1 MNSIQQPS
9 PVFEPASPKVLV
21 VDDSR
26 TMRQL
31 LIEELNKL
39 GLSQITEAGDGV
51 EAIEKA
57 RSERFDL
64 MLLDMEMPRQNGLE
78 TLQIIKSDPELRSL
92 PVIIVSAE
100 DDFKRIIDCIEVGA
114 EDYLP
119 KKPFNSVLLR
129 ARVFS
134 SLEKKRQRDIDSNR
148 ILQLQEV
155 GIALSKQLDLQEV
168 LKIVLRAAMDLTN
181 AEAGTIYRVSEDR
194 SGLEFVLSKNKR
206 LDLSSVGLGVGG
218 GDKPIIL
225 PFKQEDGSDNYTNVS
240 VYCALKHETIS
251 LADIYDAEGFDFSGA
266 RKIDELIGYRSRS
279 MLVVPMK
286 DHRGQTLGVVQL
298 INCFS
303 SSNPLEIVPFSEG
316 AQRFAESLASQ
327 ASIAI
332 ANNRLIAELE
342 MVFES
347 FIRMINQAIDEKSPY
362 TGGHCERVPDIA
374 IRLAEACHHKKEGPL
389 ADFHMTDADRY
400 EFSIAALL
408 HDCGKVTTPV
418 HVVDKATKLETIFD
432 RIALIDTRFDLI
444 RRDLRL
450 QHLVQLMQFNEHEIQ
465 DKKEQLN
472 NALAEKL
479 AELDKDQSFIKQCN
493 TGSERMSEEDQ
504 LRIQGINQRYSWLP
518 HGHQEPIP
526 FFTDNELENLSI
538 VSGTLTQAERAVIN
552 EHMATTIRML
562 EAVPWPDHLK
572 NIVEYAGGHHERMDG
587 KGYPKGLRGDQM
599 SVQARIMAIADIF
612 EALTAADRPYKKP
625 MKLSQALGIMK
636 RMSQEGHIDPDLFE
650 VFTSEKIYLDYGH
663 EFLNE
668 DQLDLV

>member
-1 MNSIQQPS
+1 MHLDPQPFTVLEHT
-9 PVFEPASPKVLV
+9 PPKVLI

-31 LIEELNKL
+31 LTSELNKL
-39 GLSQITEAGDGV
+39 GLSNITEAEDGI

-57 RSERFDL
+57 RAEHFDL

-78 TLQIIKSDPELRSL
+78 TLQIIKLDPELRSL
-92 PVIIVSAE
+92 PVIIISSADHLE
-100 DDFKRIIDCIEVGA
+100 KIIECIEVGA
-114 EDYLP
+114 EDYLS
-119 KKPFNSVLLR
+119 KQPFNSVLLR

-218 GDKPIIL
+218 RDKPIIL

-332 ANNRLIAELE
+332 SNNRLIAELE

-389 ADFHMTDADRY
+389 ADFHMNDADRY

-432 RIALIDTRFDLI
+432 RIALIDTRFEVI

-450 QHLVQLMQFNEHEIQ
+450 QHLAQMLQFNDHDEGNK
-465 DKKEQLN
+465 DQLN
-472 NALAEKL
+472 NELSKKL
-479 AELDKDQSFIKQCN
+479 AEVDEDQSFIRQCN
-493 TGSERMSEEDQ
+493 TGSERMSEDDQ
-504 LRIQGINQRYSWLP
+504 LRIQRINQRYSWIP
-518 HGHQEPIP
+518 HGQQDPVP
-526 FFTDNELENLSI
+526 FLTDNELENLTI
-538 VSGTLTQAERAVIN
+538 VAGTLTQAERAVIN

-587 KGYPKGLRGDQM
+587 RGYPKGLRGDQM

-650 VFTSEKIYLDYGH
+650 VFVTEKIYLDYGH
-663 EFLNE
+663 QFLNE